1 MSREISFGYQ
11 SPLKTQFRKG
21 AFKLSKGAYGDKLTI
36 KNASLEHIKP
46 RSKGGKNKISN
57 YLLVSKNQNWNR
69 GNQDFDLFIK
79 EHPEKIL
86 TIQEYL
92 NELRGVI
99 IDGINYVKVVV
110 KTLNREVGCKL
121 FK

>member
-1 MSREISFGYQ
+1 MEISFGY
-11 SPLKTQFRKG
+11 SNPLKTEFRKG
-21 AFKLSKGAYGDKLTI
+21 TFSLSRGAYGDKLSV

-46 RSKGGKNKISN
+46 KSKGGKSEIANF
-57 YLLVSKNQNWNR
+57 LLVSKNQNWSR

-110 KTLNREVGCKL
+110 KTLNREVGCEL